1 MIKIIQRRP
10 DMQNITLNDGTVI
23 PQVGLG
29 VFRARDGEQ
38 TEQSVL
44 WALEAGYRH
53 IDTAKA
59 YRNEASVGR
68 AIKKSG
74 ISREEIYITTKV
86 WNEDVR
92 QGTTR
97 RACLESLQK
106 LGTDYIDLYLIHWP
120 AEGYE
125 LAWKEM
131 ERLREE
137 GYVRSIG
144 VSNFHMH
151 HIDTMMIKG
160 KILPSV
166 DQIEAHPYFTNQ
178 KLIDDLKERGIA
190 VEVWSPLAGGNHAAE
205 LLAEPVLQEIGA
217 KYGKTSAQVVLRWH
231 LQRDTIV
238 IPKSVHQERIVE
250 NFDLFDFE
258 LSDEEMQ
265 QISALNRN
273 TRVGADPET
282 FDF

>member
-1 MIKIIQRRP
+1 M
-10 DMQNITLNDGTVI
+10 
-23 PQVGLG
+23 
-29 VFRARDGEQ
+29 
-38 TEQSVL
+38 
-44 WALEAGYRH
+44 
-53 IDTAKA
+53 
-59 YRNEASVGR
+59 
-68 AIKKSG
+68 
-74 ISREEIYITTKV
+74 